1 MPAKPLFTATTLL
14 AAALPLIAD
23 PTGTSAPGPSP
34 KTGLNPAAA
43 EVVIPAGTKVPL
55 VMVNSVSSKHSQP
68 GDPIYL
74 ESIYPTVVDGRILIP
89 AGTHVSGRVVQTKR
103 PGRVKG
109 RGHMYLEFTQMIL
122 PNGVIRDL
130 EGRPGALDGRSPD
143 NLDRESGKIK
153 SPGTKGEDAGDIA
166 TGTAAG
172 ASLGGLA
179 GALGGRPGKGVGI
192 GAAAGG
198 AAGVARVLLT
208 RGPDVVLERGTH
220 IEMLLGRDLHLSEA
234 EVQFEKPHAGSR
246 GSVGAG
252 PDQNRNRRERQT
264 FGRRPL

>member
-1 MPAKPLFTATTLL
+1 MPAKPLFAATALLASVLPL
-14 AAALPLIAD
+14 AAAPD
-23 PTGTSAPGPSP
+23 GTSEPGPSP
-34 KTGLNPAAA
+34 RAEQTPAAA

-55 VMVNSVSSKHSQP
+55 AMVNSVSSKHSQP
-68 GDPIYL
+68 GDPVYL
-74 ESIYPTVVDGRILIP
+74 KSVYPVVVDGRILIP

-109 RGHMYLEFTQMIL
+109 RGHMYLEFNQMIL

-130 EGRPGALDGRSPD
+130 VGRPGALDGRSPD
-143 NLDRESGKIK
+143 SLDRESGKIK
-153 SPGTKGEDAGDIA
+153 SPGTKGEDAVDIA

-172 ASLGGLA
+172 TSLGGII
-179 GALGGRPGKGVGI
+179 GALGGRPGRGLGT

-208 RGPDVVLERGTH
+208 RGPDVVLESGTH
-220 IEMLLGRDLHLSEA
+220 IEMLLERDLHLSGA
-234 EVQFEKPHAGSR
+234 DAQFEKPQAGAR

-252 PDQNRNRRERQT
+252 PDQNRNRQERPKL
-264 FGRRPL
+264 GRRPL